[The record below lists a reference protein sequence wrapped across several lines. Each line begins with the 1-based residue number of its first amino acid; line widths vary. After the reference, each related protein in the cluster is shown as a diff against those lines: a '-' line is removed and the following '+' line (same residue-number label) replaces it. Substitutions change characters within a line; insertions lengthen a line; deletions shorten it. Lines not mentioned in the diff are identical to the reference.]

1 MKDIGQRIERLREE
15 IRAHDR
21 LYYVENAPQISDR
34 DYDRLMSELATLE
47 KAHPECVTPDSP
59 TQRVAGEPLE
69 GFRTVAHAVPMLSI
83 DNTYDRA
90 ALDEF
95 DRRVRE
101 AAGDERFTYAADPK
115 IDGVAANLRY
125 EKGQLVLVVTR
136 GDGQSGDDITSNA
149 RTIKSIPLAL
159 PRSKVPEV
167 LEVRGEIYWPLSHFT
182 AYNRHVAED
191 GGTPLAN
198 PRNGAAGTLK
208 QLDPRVVARRKL
220 AFIAHGY
227 GEMSSVPVSTD
238 EELFSLFRVLGLP
251 VNSER
256 KICRDLDA
264 VWDAVQWWRQRRA
277 GVDYGTDGMVIKVN
291 ELDLRR
297 RMGHTSKYPRWC
309 IAYKYETEQ
318 GQTVLREVVYQVGR
332 SGVVTPVAR
341 LDPVQLGGTTV
352 SSASM
357 HNFDQVRRLDV
368 RPGDTIVIEKAGEII
383 PQVVRILPEKR
394 QDESRP
400 IRPPETCPE
409 CSTTL
414 QRDEGGVYIRCPNPS
429 CPAQLRHRVAFFA
442 GRNQMDIGTLGRE
455 LVAQLVDRGLVR
467 HVTDL
472 YVLDPEQVEQLD
484 RMGAVSTKNLM
495 DAVEASKDRG
505 LARVLAALGI
515 RHVGSRAAELL
526 AEHFTTVDA
535 LAAADVEEITAV
547 NGIGEKIASAVCA
560 FFQSPEGQMTVARL
574 KEAGVRLEEETR
586 QAAGPLPLAGTTV
599 VVTGTLERFSR
610 AEAESAVRAAGGKPV
625 SGVSGTTD
633 FVVAG
638 ENPGARKVDKARE
651 LGVPVVSEDEF
662 VRRLGGDRD
671 GEDGT
676 LF

>member
-1 MKDIGQRIERLREE
+1 MGFGMNDIQQRIETLREE
-15 IRAHDR
+15 IRGHDR
-21 LYYVENAPQISDR
+21 LYYVENTPRISDR

-47 KAHPECVTPDSP
+47 KAHPEFVTPDSP

-69 GFRTVAHAVPMLSI
+69 GFRTVAHSVPMLSI
-83 DNTYDRA
+83 DNTYNRT

-101 AAGDERFTYAADPK
+101 AAGDERFAYAVDPK

-136 GDGQSGDDITSNA
+136 GDGRNGDDITTNA

-167 LEVRGEIYWPLSHFT
+167 LEVRGEIYWPLSQFT
-182 AYNRHVAED
+182 AYNRHVAEA

-208 QLDPRVVARRKL
+208 QLDPRVAAERKL

-227 GEMSSVPVSTD
+227 GEMSSVPASTD

-256 KICRDLDA
+256 TICRDLDD
-264 VWDAVQWWRQRRA
+264 VWGAVQRWRQRRA
-277 GVDYGTDGMVIKVN
+277 GVDYGTDGVVIKVN
-291 ELDLRR
+291 ELDLRQQ
-297 RMGHTSKYPRWC
+297 MGHTSKYPRWC

-383 PQVVRILPEKR
+383 PQVVRVLPEKR

-409 CSTTL
+409 CSTPL

-429 CPAQLRHRVAFFA
+429 CPAQLRHRIAFFA

-455 LVAQLVDRGLVR
+455 LVSQLVDRGLVR

-472 YVLDPEQVEQLD
+472 YFLDAEQVANLD

-495 DAVEASKDRG
+495 DGIEASKDRG

-526 AEHFTTVDA
+526 AEQFGTVDA
-535 LAAADVEEITAV
+535 LAAAAVEEITSV
-547 NGIGEKIASAVCA
+547 NGIGEKIASAVCEY
-560 FFQSPEGQMTVARL
+560 FRSPEGRMAVARL
-574 KEAGVRLEEETR
+574 KEAGVRLEEEAR
-586 QAAGPLPLAGTTV
+586 PADGPLPLEGKTV
-599 VVTGTLERFSR
+599 VVTGTLEHCSR
-610 AEAESAVRAAGGKPV
+610 KEAETAVRAAGGKTTAVV
-625 SGVSGTTD
+625 SSNTD

-638 ENPGARKVDKARE
+638 QNTGASKIDKARE
-651 LGVPVVSEDEF
+651 LGVRIVSEEEF
-662 VRRLGGDRD
+662 AGMLGGQND
-671 GEDGT
+671 T